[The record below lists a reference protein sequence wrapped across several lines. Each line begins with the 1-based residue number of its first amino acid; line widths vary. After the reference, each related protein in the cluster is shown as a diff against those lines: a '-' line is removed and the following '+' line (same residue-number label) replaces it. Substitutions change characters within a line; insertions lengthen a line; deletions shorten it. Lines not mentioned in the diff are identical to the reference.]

1 MAAVQRGS
9 RRLHHR
15 AQGACAAVIAALIT
29 AFATASAGAVL
40 ISVGGIRVQDLADAL
55 QSSPVQTRG
64 KPDPTLIAADVRS
77 LDRRINQRDPDRIRI
92 AVVSPLSEKGTTD
105 LTHALSDAI
114 NSDGVVI
121 VVAGSNYHVTTTW
134 GTGEEA
140 RSRLADAV
148 SRPGDSLVAQLRR
161 AVDSFA
167 EADAAAG
174 HPGSSSSEQSGT
186 VQTTTPGGGTASAG
200 SGAGN
205 SAGTDSGKS
214 SGGGSGL
221 IVGLVILAVILVG
234 AGIPLIRRWRGSMR
248 AAHYRKEQTADVHAQ
263 AQADFVKLGEDIG
276 ALDID
281 SSMPAASAEGKDEY
295 AKAIECYQ
303 DAERRLHDPDDDYQF
318 QRAQQALREG
328 AEHVQNAG
336 RLFTSPHATATATAP
351 SAVDGG
357 VVDRLSKLAAL
368 HEQGALT
375 DAEFAQEKRKLLG
388 E

>member
-1 MAAVQRGS
+1 MQRGS
-9 RRLHHR
+9 RRLHQR
-15 AQGACAAVIAALIT
+15 AQGACAALIAALIT
-29 AFATASAGAVL
+29 AYAAASAGAVL
-40 ISVGGIRVQDLADAL
+40 ISVGGIRVQELADAL
-55 QSSPVQTRG
+55 HSSPVQTRG
-64 KPDPTLIAADVRS
+64 KPDPALTAAEVRS
-77 LDRRINQRDPDRIRI
+77 LDGRINQRDPDRIRI
-92 AVVSPLSEKGTTD
+92 AVVSPLSEQGTTD

-140 RSRLADAV
+140 RSRLAEAV
-148 SRPGDSLVAQLRR
+148 NQAGDSLPAQLRR

-167 EADAAAG
+167 AADAAAG
-174 HPGSSSSEQSGT
+174 HPGASSSEQTGPD
-186 VQTTTPGGGTASAG
+186 QTTTQGGGATGATGATGAG
-200 SGAGN
+200 S
-205 SAGTDSGKS
+205 SPSKS
-214 SGGGSGL
+214 SGSTGL
-221 IVGLVILAVILVG
+221 IVGLAVLAVILVG

-248 AAHYRKEQTADVHAQ
+248 TAHYRKEQAADVHAQ

-318 QRAQQALREG
+318 QRARQALLDG
-328 AEHVQNAG
+328 AQHVQTAG
-336 RLFTSPHATATATAP
+336 RLFNSSHATATATAP